1 MDKFDEDKSDSDI
14 ENAPS
19 IHYKQYVSVNEKE
32 NSDDEQRLSTSS
44 SITNL
49 QDDDNPDLLKFNYYS
64 AVTLIVSST
73 LSLLI
78 SYSYNDYLFYFLY
91 YHEKIKILSLL
102 SQFLSNFSIIGF
114 NLFFIYIL
122 EKKKS
127 SLVKKTIINLLKNSF
142 YILNF
147 SLSLLFLIRAFLSDF
162 IYLIISFIIIC
173 ICLIIVS
180 RFYRPIKIKRELD
193 IYTLISISIYFSVL
207 TVILSF
213 LFMNNLTELFLLYY
227 NKSSFNNSQI
237 KLNII
242 NGIEFGMSFILL
254 VYYKDI
260 VIMITNIFL
269 VFIPQLIRQLE
280 VENKNYWDLL
290 LLIIICLI
298 VTIWMLKKEGRKL
311 FNISSKKS
319 EKEMIKLKEVDTT
332 TL

>member
-260 VIMITNIFL
+260 IIMITNIFL

-319 EKEMIKLKEVDTT
+319 DKEMIKLKEVDTT
-332 TL
+332 NL

>member
-78 SYSYNDYLFYFLY
+78 SYSCNDYLFYFLY

-260 VIMITNIFL
+260 IIMITNIFL

-332 TL
+332 NL

>member
-207 TVILSF
+207 TVRLSF

-260 VIMITNIFL
+260 IIMITNIFL

>member
-78 SYSYNDYLFYFLY
+78 SYSCNDYLFYFLY

-260 VIMITNIFL
+260 IIMITNIFL

>member
-242 NGIEFGMSFILL
+242 NAIEFGMSFILL

-260 VIMITNIFL
+260 IIMVTNIFL
-269 VFIPQLIRQLE
+269 VFLPQLIRQLE
-280 VENKNYWDLL
+280 LIKKNYWDLL
-290 LLIIICLI
+290 LIIIICL
-298 VTIWMLKKEGRKL
+298 VVSIWMWKKEGSKL
-311 FNISSKKS
+311 FNLSSKQA
-319 EKEMIKLKEVDTT
+319 EKDLIKLKDVDTT

>member
-19 IHYKQYVSVNEKE
+19 IHYKQYVSANEKE

-91 YHEKIKILSLL
+91 YHEKIKSLSLL

-260 VIMITNIFL
+260 IIMITNIFL

>member
-19 IHYKQYVSVNEKE
+19 IHYKQYVSVDEKE

-260 VIMITNIFL
+260 IIMITNIFL

>member
-260 VIMITNIFL
+260 IIMITNIFL

-319 EKEMIKLKEVDTT
+319 DKEMIKLKEVDTT

>member
-32 NSDDEQRLSTSS
+32 NNDDEQRLSTSS

-147 SLSLLFLIRAFLSDF
+147 NLSLLFLIRAFLSDF

-227 NKSSFNNSQI
+227 NKS
-237 KLNII
+237 
-242 NGIEFGMSFILL
+242 
-254 VYYKDI
+254 
-260 VIMITNIFL
+260 
-269 VFIPQLIRQLE
+269 
-280 VENKNYWDLL
+280 
-290 LLIIICLI
+290 
-298 VTIWMLKKEGRKL
+298 
-311 FNISSKKS
+311 
-319 EKEMIKLKEVDTT
+319 
-332 TL
+332 

>member
-260 VIMITNIFL
+260 IIMITNIFL

-298 VTIWMLKKEGRKL
+298 VTIWM
-311 FNISSKKS
+311 
-319 EKEMIKLKEVDTT
+319 
-332 TL
+332 

>member
-260 VIMITNIFL
+260 IIMITNIFL

-319 EKEMIKLKEVDTT
+319 EKEMIRLKEVDTT

>member
-260 VIMITNIFL
+260 IIMITNIFL

>member
-242 NGIEFGMSFILL
+242 NGIEFGM
-254 VYYKDI
+254 
-260 VIMITNIFL
+260 
-269 VFIPQLIRQLE
+269 
-280 VENKNYWDLL
+280 
-290 LLIIICLI
+290 
-298 VTIWMLKKEGRKL
+298 
-311 FNISSKKS
+311 
-319 EKEMIKLKEVDTT
+319 
-332 TL
+332 